1 MSEMFFIIKI
11 RLEICLMNTSD
22 FRDFDAFFR
31 VGSFCIC
38 DGDQLA
44 PVHIRPLNHLYE
56 GEGSKVRD
64 EKRVT
69 KRNVATR
76 LGQTDGLGLIEIYS
90 TLGNQ
95 ELYTLPRF
103 CPLFS
108 PRTAFARP
116 IIPNYALL
124 IPDCQR

>member
-1 MSEMFFIIKI
+1 MISALSYASAPFV
-11 RLEICLMNTSD
+11 LATATSWPL
-22 FRDFDAFFR
+22 
-31 VGSFCIC
+31 
-38 DGDQLA
+38 LA
-44 PVHIRPLNHLYE
+44 HIRPLNHLYE

-95 ELYTLPRF
+95 ELYILPRF